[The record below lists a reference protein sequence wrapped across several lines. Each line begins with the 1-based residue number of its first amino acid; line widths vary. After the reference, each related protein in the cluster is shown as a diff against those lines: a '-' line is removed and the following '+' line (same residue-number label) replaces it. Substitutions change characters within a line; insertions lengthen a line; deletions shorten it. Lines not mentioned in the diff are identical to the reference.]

1 MDMAS
6 LKIPPELT
14 PVIAFHGH
22 LCPGLLIGWRASRM
36 AMKLLNLSRDVDEE
50 IAAIVENDACGVD
63 AVQAVLGCT
72 FGKGNFIFRDYG
84 KHAYPVFRHS
94 DGSGVRLVYRS
105 PESELSR
112 DEHTRRL
119 LTESDEVLFDVKKP
133 EEAIPQRARI
143 HDSENCSV
151 CGEKVMVTRLETR
164 ADGRKVCVPC
174 AAKLRRMAQ

>member
-1 MDMAS
+1 MQKELES
-6 LKIPPELT
+6 LWQKC
-14 PVIAFHGH
+14 VAFHGH
-22 LCPGLLIGWRASRM
+22 GCGGLAVGFRAVLYAWELFGCDSP
-36 AMKLLNLSRDVDEE
+36 SEDEK
-50 IAAIVENDACGVD
+50 IVCVAETDACGVD

-84 KHAYPVFRHS
+84 KHAYTVFRHS

>member
-1 MDMAS
+1 MAS

-14 PVIAFHGH
+14 PVVAFHGH

-50 IAAIVENDACGVD
+50 IVAVVENDACGVD
-63 AVQAVLGCT
+63 AIQAVLGCT

-84 KHAYPVFRHS
+84 KHAFTVFRHS
-94 DGSGVRLVYRS
+94 DGRGVRLVYRS
-105 PESELSR
+105 PENALSR
-112 DEHTRRL
+112 DEHMGRL
-119 LTESDEVLFDVKKP
+119 LTEPDEALFDVKKT
-133 EEAIPQRARI
+133 EEAIPQKARI

-151 CGEKVMVTRLETR
+151 CGEKVMVTRLETC

-174 AAKLRRMAQ
+174 AEKIRRVTK